1 MKLRVLI
8 AGILGGIVLFNWGF
22 VAHMVLPIGMMGI
35 ITAPNE
41 PVLRNHLREHLPE
54 PGVYMIP
61 GMPAKPTPEQTKKHD
76 EDYKTGPN
84 GLLFVDPS
92 GGDPSL
98 PPHLIKEVVA
108 NILSALLA
116 AALLACVN
124 VKYFAR
130 VVFVT
135 ALGGFAWLVAWVPY
149 WNWYSFSL
157 EFTIARA
164 VELIVGWLLAG
175 LVIGAIVKHAP
186 KVEKTEV

>member
-124 VKYFAR
+124 VKYFAGCLR
-130 VVFVT
+130 HGPRR
-135 ALGGFAWLVAWVPY
+135 LC
-149 WNWYSFSL
+149 
-157 EFTIARA
+157 
-164 VELIVGWLLAG
+164 LAG
-175 LVIGAIVKHAP
+175 SVGAVLELVFLLTRIYDCEGGRAYRRLAACRP
-186 KVEKTEV
+186 RDRGDR